1 MRRKVGKMKPGVKIY
16 LVFFTLGIIYYL
28 FERFIYFSIVSLLV
42 VGLFLVVVGSVTSVI
57 IYYTYIKQ
65 TKGKTKGKKPKLKL
79 PKDETAR
86 YKKLKDLEEEST
98 RSHELWIKPLTE
110 EDKKETKKEFRR
122 FD

>member
-1 MRRKVGKMKPGVKIY
+1 MRRKVGKMKAGVKIY

-28 FERFIYFSIVSLLV
+28 FEKNFYFSI
-42 VGLFLVVVGSVTSVI
+42 GLFLVVVGSVASVI

-65 TKGKTKGKKPKLKL
+65 TKGKTKGKKPKLRL

-86 YKKLKDLEEEST
+86 YKKLKELEEEST